1 MSTADDSVGTWDLSF
16 ENRTEVSD
24 YPESCNANEESAN
37 VENCNVS
44 AAEKIEKLTKYLHER
59 DLNEKVLKKWKNLN
73 ELDKLSMT
81 SGQCFEAY
89 CGWVDM
95 QDPKVSSTQRDCP
108 KCLWQCGQI
117 FVKSDYLKQVPCGD
131 V

>member
-44 AAEKIEKLTKYLHER
+44 AAEKIEKLTKYLH
-59 DLNEKVLKKWKNLN
+59 
-73 ELDKLSMT
+73 
-81 SGQCFEAY
+81 
-89 CGWVDM
+89 
-95 QDPKVSSTQRDCP
+95 
-108 KCLWQCGQI
+108 
-117 FVKSDYLKQVPCGD
+117 
-131 V
+131 